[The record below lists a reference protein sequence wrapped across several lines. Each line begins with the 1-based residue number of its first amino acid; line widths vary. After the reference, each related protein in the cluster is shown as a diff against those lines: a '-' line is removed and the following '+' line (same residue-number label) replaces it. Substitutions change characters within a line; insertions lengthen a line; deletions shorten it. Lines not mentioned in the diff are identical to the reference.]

1 MAIKKGDQCPTFTL
15 KDQNGEQFNME
26 DVLGK
31 ENLVLYFYP
40 KDDSPGCTKQ
50 ACSFRDAFED
60 FVEIGAR
67 VIGISSDD
75 EESHKKFA
83 EKHNLPFTLLADS
96 QKKVRKMFGVPTN
109 LLGLIPGRVTYVID
123 KDSIVQ
129 GVFNSQMHF
138 DKHVSEAM
146 KILKNLK

>member
-1 MAIKKGDQCPTFTL
+1 MAIKKGDKCPTFTL

-26 DVLGK
+26 EVVGK

-60 FVEIGAR
+60 FVDIGAR

-75 EESHKKFA
+75 EKSHKKFA
-83 EKHNLPFTLLADS
+83 EKHNLPFTLLADPN
-96 QKKVRKMFGVPTN
+96 KKVRKMFGVPTN

-123 KDSIVQ
+123 KKGIVQ
-129 GVFNSQMHF
+129 GVFNSQMSF
-138 DKHVSEAM
+138 DKHVPEAM
-146 KILKNLK
+146 KILKSI

>member
-1 MAIKKGDQCPTFTL
+1 MAIKKGNQCPKFTL

-26 DVLGK
+26 EVLGK

-75 EESHKKFA
+75 EKSHKKFA
-83 EKHNLPFTLLADS
+83 EKHNLPFTLLADPN
-96 QKKVRKMFGVPTN
+96 KKVRKMFGVPTN

-123 KDSIVQ
+123 KNGVVQ

-146 KILKNLK
+146 KILKDI

>member
-1 MAIKKGDQCPTFTL
+1 MAIKKGDKCPKFTL

-50 ACSFRDAFED
+50 ACSFRDSFED

-75 EESHKKFA
+75 EKSHKKFA
-83 EKHNLPFTLLADS
+83 KKHNLPFTLLADS
-96 QKKVRKMFGVPTN
+96 DKKVRKMFGVPTN

-123 KDSIVQ
+123 KE
-129 GVFNSQMHF
+129 G
-138 DKHVSEAM
+138 
-146 KILKNLK
+146 